1 MLSPTLHL
9 WGLRAVFPL
18 IDTAV
23 LIPCSRYPDMLNSPS
38 DQKDQVDFFDHLYP
52 VHRICSYLCLPGCY
66 TLIYWINKSI
76 Y

>member
-38 DQKDQVDFFDHLYP
+38 DQKDQVDFL
-52 VHRICSYLCLPGCY
+52 ITSTLCIVSVA
-66 TLIYWINKSI
+66 IYVCLDAIL
-76 Y
+76 